1 MRSVLL
7 LGLIFAQLFW
17 WDLLDKVRIAVSWDG
32 AHRAIDRDIAGR
44 AVRLLAI
51 ARLVVGLRVRSE
63 IDERMIPRR
72 FIVLANHQSLIDI
85 VVIMAAFHS
94 RSIRFVAKRELRRW
108 FPAVSRVLRVQ
119 RHALISRHGDFAT
132 AMKEIERLGRTLRDN
147 EGAVIFP
154 EGTRSRDGIVHT
166 FHSGAVRRLL
176 AAEAL
181 PIVVIALDG
190 GTGISHMDDLAGL
203 RRGHEYRLKVLQV
216 LPPATGKRALIAQ
229 IGHAQEIITD
239 QLKRWRTAGKE
250 AHSG

>member
-1 MRSVLL
+1 MRSALL
-7 LGLIFAQLFW
+7 LGLILAQLFW

-32 AHRAIDRDIAGR
+32 ARRAIDRDIAGR

-51 ARLVVGLRVRSE
+51 ARLIVGLRVRSE
-63 IDERMIPRR
+63 IVQEMIPRR

-85 VVIMAAFHS
+85 VVIMAAFRA
-94 RSIRFVAKRELRRW
+94 RSVRFVAKRELRRW

-154 EGTRSRDGIVHT
+154 EGTRSRDGAVHT

-176 AAEAL
+176 STEAL

-190 GTGISHMDDLAGL
+190 GTGISHMDDLARL
-203 RRGHEYRLKVLQV
+203 RRGHEYRLKLVEV
-216 LPPATGKRALIAQ
+216 LPPAAGKRALIEQ
-229 IGHAQEIITD
+229 IGRAQEMITD
-239 QLKRWRTAGKE
+239 QLARWRAAE
-250 AHSG
+250 EEHR